1 MGRAMKPQSE
11 LPGLATQLVST
22 FILVVILTA
31 VTAGL
36 PAIWLF
42 RQQLDRQAW
51 TQVEQGLQAAK
62 ALYHAKQSEVAN
74 FATLTAQRP
83 TMQGLLMQDDRSAL
97 QNYLKTLQSGA
108 GFDIVVVCGS
118 NGQVLASTLETPST
132 NLCEDWKQ
140 DGFQLVSSEIS
151 SQAWLTA
158 SQPLVNAINQSEEVI
173 VGLELNND
181 FATLMQAQTGLAHT
195 LIADGQII
203 ASSFEVD
210 PKNLRASLLP
220 AISQE
225 SSTNI
230 GPIKYKLNGQSY
242 YATRV
247 ILDASSL
254 QAEVALQVS
263 DIATTQNRLIG
274 ILVGSIVIV
283 ALMGSILG
291 VFLTRRISRPLE
303 SLAKIASGF
312 SEGDLGSPVRFNA
325 GVREIVEVSQ
335 ALEKARGDLL
345 NTMEELRR
353 ERDWT
358 SHLLESIVEGIVTLD
373 EQTRITFFSRGAE
386 RITGWDREQVLHH
399 FCNDYFKLLDGD
411 GSFTQFLPQ
420 RGEKTILN
428 VEMANGHQSILS
440 VTGAELSFSEA
451 GEIQRAFVFR
461 DVSEEESIHR
471 LLGQFLANVS
481 HEFRTP
487 LSALAA
493 SIELLL
499 DQARELNPSEL
510 EELLNS
516 LHLSALSLQNLVDNL
531 LESTSIET
539 GHFRV
544 SSRPYDLG
552 KIISEAIETM
562 HPLLDKYG
570 QRLVVELPTPI
581 PQVRTD
587 PRRTVQVLVNLMSNA
602 SKYGPP
608 DAEITITS
616 SIENDWVRIEVTD
629 QGHGI
634 PLQYRKD
641 LFRRFSFPDIGDNSS
656 KVGAGLGLS
665 VVKAIVEAQGGRVGV
680 EDNPSGGTIFWFTLP
695 KVNDPTSYQ

>member
-1 MGRAMKPQSE
+1 MKSQSE

-51 TQVEQGLQAAK
+51 TQVEQGQQAAK
-62 ALYHAKQSEVAN
+62 ALYQAKQSEVSN

-83 TMQGLLMQDDRSAL
+83 TIQSLLAQDDRSAL
-97 QNYLKTLQSGA
+97 QIYLKTLQSGA
-108 GFDIVVVCGS
+108 GFDIVVVCDS
-118 NGQVLASTLETPST
+118 NRQVLASTLEITSANP
-132 NLCEDWKQ
+132 CEDWTH
-140 DGFQLVSSEIS
+140 DGFQLVSSDS
-151 SQAWLTA
+151 STQAWLTA
-158 SQPLVNAINQSEEVI
+158 SRPLGIAIDRSEDVI
-173 VGLELNND
+173 VGLKLDNA
-181 FATLMQAQTGLAHT
+181 FATRMQAQTGLAHT
-195 LIADGQII
+195 LIANGQIL
-203 ASSFEVD
+203 ATSFDVGSQ
-210 PKNLRASLLP
+210 SLKAPTLP
-220 AISQE
+220 AASPE
-225 SSTNI
+225 SSTDN
-230 GPIKYKLNGQSY
+230 GPIIYELNGHSY
-242 YATRV
+242 YASRLT
-247 ILDASSL
+247 LNASAL

-263 DIATTQNRLIG
+263 DITSTQNRLIG
-274 ILVGSIVIV
+274 ILVGSILIV
-283 ALMGSILG
+283 ALMGSVLG

-312 SEGDLGSPVRFNA
+312 SKGDLGSPVEFNA
-325 GVREIVEVSQ
+325 GVREIVQVSRV
-335 ALEKARGDLL
+335 LEKARGDLL
-345 NTMEELRR
+345 NTLEELRR

-358 SHLLESIVEGIVTLD
+358 NHLLESIVEGIVTLD
-373 EQTRITFFSRGAE
+373 EQMRITFFSRGAE
-386 RITGWDREQVLHH
+386 RITGWDRDQVLNH
-399 FCNDYFKLLDGD
+399 FCDDFFKLLDSD
-411 GSFTQFLPQ
+411 GTFTQFLPQ
-420 RGEKTILN
+420 RGEKININ
-428 VEMANGHQSILS
+428 VGMADGHQSILS
-440 VTGAELSFSEA
+440 VTGAELSLFEA

-461 DVSEEESIHR
+461 DVSEEESVHR

-531 LESTSIET
+531 LESSSIET

-544 SSRPYDLG
+544 FSRPYDLG

-602 SKYGPP
+602 SKYGPA
-608 DAEITITS
+608 DAEITIIT
-616 SIENDWVRIEVTD
+616 SIENGWVRVEVTD
-629 QGHGI
+629 QGPGI
-634 PLQYRKD
+634 PPQYRRD
-641 LFRRFSFPDIGDNSS
+641 LFRRFSFPDIGENSS

-680 EDNPSGGTIFWFTLP
+680 DDNPSGGTIFWFTLP
-695 KVNDPTSYQ
+695 KVDDSTTYREAM